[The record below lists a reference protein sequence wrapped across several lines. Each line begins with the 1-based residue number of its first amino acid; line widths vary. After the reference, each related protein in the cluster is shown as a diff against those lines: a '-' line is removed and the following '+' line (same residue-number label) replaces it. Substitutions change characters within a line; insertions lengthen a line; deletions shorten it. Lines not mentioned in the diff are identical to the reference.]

1 MAKLWVTNTLDTT
14 RVPFLRGILT
24 SSLTDAGLSFEDAY
38 QTSSQMRQRLED
50 ASEIISRDVLR
61 ERVACYLEEHFGA
74 EVRTA
79 FESRGQRGISVRV
92 RGQDGK
98 LTPFSRIQHLRCLE
112 SCGLSDDQAAAV
124 STSIIRHLVESE
136 IRELSTDE
144 LGRLTYGQLQ
154 EHFGKTAARRYM
166 VWVHHTRSGR
176 PLVLLVGGTTG
187 SGKSTV
193 ATEVAHRLGI
203 VRTQSTD
210 MLREVMRM
218 MIPRRLLPVL
228 HTSSFN
234 AGFSLPG
241 TAVNNDDYDSQLTDG
256 YLTQSELLSVP
267 CEAVIQRALREQVSI
282 ILEGVHLHPSL
293 LQRIR
298 AKDSAT
304 VVMVMLAL
312 LDPEQLRNRLAGREL
327 EVPQRE
333 ASEHLSQFDK
343 IWRLQSFLL
352 SEADREGIPI
362 LENDDTEKVTN
373 AVMAT
378 LIDTLARD
386 FNQTPDQV
394 FTAHWDAEAIPA
406 GAKGRDGPAQPP
418 RKTRDIDAAGRLADR
433 PD

>member
-1 MAKLWVTNTLDTT
+1 MAKLWVTNTMDTT

-38 QTSSQMRQRLED
+38 QASSQMRQRLED
-50 ASEIISRDVLR
+50 VSEVSRDALH
-61 ERVACYLEEHFGA
+61 ERVAGYLEEHFGA
-74 EVRTA
+74 DVRTA
-79 FESRGQRGISVRV
+79 FESRGQRGITVQV

-112 SCGLSDDQAAAV
+112 SCGLSDDQATAA
-124 STSIIRHLVESE
+124 SASIMRHLAESE
-136 IRELSTDE
+136 IRELSSNE
-144 LGRLTYGQLQ
+144 LGRLTYEQLR
-154 EHFGKTAARRYM
+154 ECFGKTAARRYM
-166 VWVHHTRSGR
+166 VWVHHSRTGR

-218 MIPRRLLPVL
+218 MIPQRLLPVL

-241 TAVNNDDYDSQLTDG
+241 SAVSNDDYDSQLADG

-293 LQRIR
+293 LQRINVNG
-298 AKDSAT
+298 SAT

-312 LDPEQLRNRLAGREL
+312 LDPMQLRNRLAGREL
-327 EVPQRE
+327 EAPQRE
-333 ASEHLSQFDK
+333 ASGYLSQFDK

-352 SEADREGIPI
+352 SEADHEGIPI
-362 LENDDTEKVTN
+362 LENDDMENVTN

-386 FNQTPDQV
+386 FNRKPDQV
-394 FTAHWDAEAIPA
+394 FAAQGDAEAVPA
-406 GAKGRDGPAQPP
+406 DDTGPERLSQ
-418 RKTRDIDAAGRLADR
+418 KTRDIDAAGRSSDR
-433 PD
+433 PG